1 MSDDIH
7 QPKSK
12 IIMKSFNLT
21 LFILTF
27 CMTALSFNIPYQ
39 QSYQKMIVG
48 KWQPVLSKA
57 EGIEANG
64 KRTVKNYQLSR
75 SDLMQF
81 NADGSIT
88 DSAQLYFSYSLDPND
103 DKILSLFEGG
113 NYERKFEIAQ
123 LDKTTMKI
131 VMKETD
137 KYKGEPFQIT
147 WTIVFKRK

>member
-1 MSDDIH
+1 
-7 QPKSK
+7 
-12 IIMKSFNLT
+12 MKYFNLA
-21 LFILTF
+21 LFLFTF
-27 CMTALSFNIPYQ
+27 CLAVLSFNSPYQ

-48 KWQPVLSKA
+48 KWQPIRSTS
-57 EGIEANG
+57 EGVEANG
-64 KRTVKNYQLSR
+64 KRTVQNYRLSS

-103 DKILSLFEGG
+103 DKVLSLFEGG
-113 NYERKFEIAQ
+113 NYERKFEITQ

-131 VMKETD
+131 VMRDTD
-137 KYKGEPFQIT
+137 KYRGEPFHIT

>member
-1 MSDDIH
+1 
-7 QPKSK
+7 
-12 IIMKSFNLT
+12 MKSFNLT
-21 LFILTF
+21 LFIFTF
-27 CMTALSFNIPYQ
+27 CLAALSFNIPYQ

-48 KWQPVLSKA
+48 KWQPILSST

-64 KRTVKNYQLSR
+64 KRTVKNYQLNR

-81 NADGSIT
+81 NADGSII
-88 DSAQLYFSYSLDPND
+88 DSGQLYFSYELHSE
-103 DKILSLFEGG
+103 DKILSLFDGG
-113 NYERKFEIAQ
+113 NYERKFEITQ